1 MNCNTPTMLRLSEI
15 HNQTS
20 VDNTMVILIIKYSL
34 SLRACIT
41 RNLLGMQLHEN
52 QRNL

>member
-34 SLRACIT
+34 SSCVHYEKSI
-41 RNLLGMQLHEN
+41 RNAIA
-52 QRNL
+52 

>member
-34 SLRACIT
+34 SLFVRALREIY
-41 RNLLGMQLHEN
+41 
-52 QRNL
+52 

>member
-34 SLRACIT
+34 SLFVRALQEIY
-41 RNLLGMQLHEN
+41 
-52 QRNL
+52 